1 MRCVLGLCV
10 TGFLLLIYRVV
21 VNEAGWFLALCLTG
35 FWLLALGAFF
45 GAIAELWSKC
55 RRRPFLRPAVGEVF
69 NVEVH
74 SLNLPPDG
82 SYDSDDRVYAPV
94 VRFKTASGEVK
105 TFTSALSV
113 GSSSKSL
120 KHKVGKTFPGVY
132 TSSSRR
138 STLSF
143 GSSSK
148 SSKYKVGM
156 TIPVLYDPD
165 DVLPPMIDSW
175 EIIWGGNISVLVF
188 GLVMLGAAAFMV
200 YAVFVLHVL
209 RGRI

>member
-1 MRCVLGLCV
+1 MRYVLGLCV
-10 TGFLLLIYRVV
+10 IGVLVLTYRLVV
-21 VNEAGWFLALCLTG
+21 SEAGWLLGLCLMG
-35 FWLLALGAFF
+35 FSLVALMAFF
-45 GAIAELWSKC
+45 GAIEGLWTTW
-55 RRRPFLRPAVGEVF
+55 RRRAFLRSAVGEVIR
-69 NVEVH
+69 VEMH
-74 SLNLPPDG
+74 YPDF
-82 SYDSDDRVYAPV
+82 SDSEDSDDPVYTPV